1 MVLIGAVNIDE
12 QLRGHLAAAA
22 QRIEDWPDHPW
33 APEILQKERNL
44 QNAGGQYSHMRQ
56 YESRIGR
63 IIHGRRKCRRGTGY
77 TVKGQYGHMGQY
89 DYNQVQRLEC
99 SGHKSHEGLH

>member
-1 MVLIGAVNIDE
+1 
-12 QLRGHLAAAA
+12 
-22 QRIEDWPDHPW
+22 
-33 APEILQKERNL
+33 
-44 QNAGGQYSHMRQ
+44 MRQ

-99 SGHKSHEGLH
+99 SGRKSHEGLH